1 MSFWFPSCFI
11 YLVVYVCYVFRRV
24 DFDYNLLGTKEL
36 SFTVVALHVNFS
48 LPERNFLLGFC
59 TDDSGRCPKCHN
71 C

>member
-1 MSFWFPSCFI
+1 MCVMFSDVWI
-11 YLVVYVCYVFRRV
+11 LTRAKAKN
-24 DFDYNLLGTKEL
+24 NLLGTKEL